1 MLEQQ
6 TLIYT
11 KTHFL
16 QSAAKFTQ
24 CPQWDGIE
32 IAFAGRSNAGKSS
45 ALNSLTEQRK
55 LARTSK
61 TPGRTQ
67 LINFFQVGDSP
78 YRLVDLP
85 GYGFAKVPKAVKI
98 EWQKQLGAYL
108 DKRDCLRGLVLV
120 MDIRHPLTEFDQM
133 MIDWAYQNQMPLH
146 ILLTKADK
154 LKRGPAKATMLKV
167 KKETSNLGDLV
178 SVQMYSSLKEDGV
191 KELRKRLTSW
201 FEANTQFVDE
211 DEDGA
216 EGDSQPE
223 G

>member
-67 LINFFQVGDSP
+67 LINFFQIGDTP

-98 EWQKQLGAYL
+98 EWQKQLGSYL
-108 DKRDCLRGLVLV
+108 ENRDCLRGLVLV
-120 MDIRHPLTEFDQM
+120 MDIRHPLTEFDM
-133 MIDWAYQNQMPLH
+133 MMVDWARDAEMPLH
-146 ILLTKADK
+146 VLLTKADK

-167 KKETSNLGDLV
+167 KKELKDLGDLV

-191 KELRKRLTSW
+191 KELRKRLSTW
-201 FEANTQFVDE
+201 FLENTEFVDDENGEAPAE
-211 DEDGA
+211 D
-216 EGDSQPE
+216 
-223 G
+223 

>member
-1 MLEQQ
+1 MLDAQ

-11 KTHFL
+11 KTRFM

-24 CPQWDGIE
+24 CPKWEGVE

-45 ALNSLTEQRK
+45 ALNSLTEQNK

-67 LINFFQVGDSP
+67 LINFFQVGDTP

-85 GYGFAKVPKAVKI
+85 GYGFAKVPKHIKI

-120 MDIRHPLTEFDQM
+120 MDIRHPMTEFDQM
-133 MIDWAYQNQMPLH
+133 MVDWARESEMPLH

-154 LKRGPAKATMLKV
+154 LKRGPASATMLQV
-167 KKETSNLGDLV
+167 KKSVADMGDMV
-178 SVQMYSSLKEDGV
+178 SVQMFSSLKGDGV
-191 KELRKRLTSW
+191 KELRKRLTQW
-201 FEANTQFVDE
+201 FMDNTEFEEELE
-211 DEDGA
+211 D
-216 EGDSQPE
+216 
-223 G
+223 